1 MWVKDMI
8 DEVSK
13 SFREVSGGSYVRVVD
28 YTVSFLK
35 VDICLGI
42 DCEVVENFLCY
53 NKQQW
58 VLLTIR
64 EILFKL
70 VDFFLTLLC
79 LDHITTLDSR

>member
-1 MWVKDMI
+1 MI

-53 NKQQW
+53 NKQQ
-58 VLLTIR
+58 
-64 EILFKL
+64 
-70 VDFFLTLLC
+70 
-79 LDHITTLDSR
+79 